1 MGDWGGYRMSEFKRF
16 GSPGLFEIA
25 ARWTGDEEP
34 YERLPQTGGWS
45 MGDLQITV
53 GHQILTARRHGEY
66 ERNYISW
73 YLYPLFDWFIQQ
85 WSWLFHEEMYS
96 WAEKSGAPA
105 VLASFAALGRT
116 IGSSDEAERIEY
128 RTIHGWWTRHALR
141 AADNSALY
149 PDICFRRVGDEVE
162 ISWSGRQPE
171 YAPEGLVLAL
181 APGFATFVVE
191 AVVQPIW
198 EFLKWGLKTAP
209 VSGPSDSRVV
219 ADLEMRFQRL
229 KNTPLKE
236 LESRYLNS
244 RRNCLVLRPERLPG
258 KWKVRKSAAFR
269 QSRLWM
275 RQF

>member
-1 MGDWGGYRMSEFKRF
+1 MSVC
-16 GSPGLFEIA
+16 LN
-25 ARWTGDEEP
+25 
-34 YERLPQTGGWS
+34 GW
-45 MGDLQITV
+45 V
-53 GHQILTARRHGEY
+53 A
-66 ERNYISW
+66 
-73 YLYPLFDWFIQQ
+73 PFDWFIQQ

-209 VSGPSDSRVV
+209 VSGPSDSQVV

-269 QSRLWM
+269 QSHLWM